1 MDKHE
6 HLLMD
11 NIVFQVLHFLSVYRE
26 LANVRVQR
34 RQDEENENHAALADS
49 SMTSLCFSSQLSSV

>member
-1 MDKHE
+1 
-6 HLLMD
+6 MD
-11 NIVFQVLHFLSVYRE
+11 NIVFQVLHFLSVNRE